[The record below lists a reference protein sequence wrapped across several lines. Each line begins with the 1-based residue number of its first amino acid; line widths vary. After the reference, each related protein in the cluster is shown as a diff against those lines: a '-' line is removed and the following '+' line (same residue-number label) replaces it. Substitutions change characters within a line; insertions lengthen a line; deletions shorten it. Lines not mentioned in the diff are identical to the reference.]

1 MLFERKSKEVKFCI
15 PQIKLVKLK
24 VVVKIY
30 NVIGKI
36 GAYSELNDN
45 YIEYMQYTLFK
56 VLDVSHTISHY

>member
-24 VVVKIY
+24 VVAKIY

-45 YIEYMQYTLFK
+45 YIEYMQYTLLK
-56 VLDVSHTISHY
+56 LLNVL

>member
-24 VVVKIY
+24 VVAKIY

-36 GAYSELNDN
+36 GAYSELNDKIFN
-45 YIEYMQYTLFK
+45 IFI
-56 VLDVSHTISHY
+56 HII

>member
-24 VVVKIY
+24 VVAKIY

-36 GAYSELNDN
+36 GADSELHDKILNICN
-45 YIEYMQYTLFK
+45 T
-56 VLDVSHTISHY
+56 HYLKY